1 MATNF
6 MTTKFDKWLNRDVK
20 THKKGVTLIHLFHEV
35 WRTGKLN
42 EKKDK
47 PAHLVIYDPHDKQYD
62 VYGEDALNLMS
73 ANTREYRGSMR
84 VDPAKVKIYILSS
97 ILDKRENWS
106 FDLSEK
112 PIVNSMMKVIYDNG
126 TIKTIKSSGNWDPE
140 VIDRK
145 YSEICGIEKTI
156 YPVAYKIQQ

>member
-62 VYGEDALNLMS
+62 VYGQEALDLMS
-73 ANTREYRGSMR
+73 AYTHEFRGCMR

-97 ILDKRENWS
+97 ILDKKENWC
-106 FDLSEK
+106 FNLSEK
-112 PIVNSMMKVIYDNG
+112 PAVDAMIKVIYNNG
-126 TIKTIKSSGNWDPE
+126 TIKVIKSTGNWEPE

-145 YSEICGIEKTI
+145 YSEDTSIPQTI
-156 YPVAYKIQQ
+156 YPVAYKCKQ